1 MEFLVKVIPWAKKM
15 DVHLEW
21 KDLLTDR
28 DIYKIKLTA
37 KPIDGEANKQLIEVI
52 SKFFNVKKR
61 FIQIDKWATSRLK
74 LVKIID
80 FK

>member
-1 MEFLVKVIPWAKKM
+1 M

-28 DIYKIKLTA
+28 DIYKIKLIA

-52 SKFFNVKKR
+52 GEFFNVKKR
-61 FIQIDKWATSRLK
+61 FIHIDKWATSRLK
-74 LVKIID
+74 LVKIED
-80 FK
+80 